1 MKEIEFIGRVERQIY
16 SSDNYKMFAV
26 DVDKDKY
33 PNIKFTV
40 YGNCTI
46 AGNLHSL
53 TPGAEYLI
61 KATEKQGQKGY
72 LYNVVNIKK
81 TELHSEEDVYTF
93 LQEILTFRQASELYK
108 FYPNIVDLVIKGE
121 ADEVVDLNKLYG
133 IKEYT
138 FNCIKEKI
146 IENYAL
152 YDLINEFKGVLT
164 ISMLKKLYTNY
175 PSIEKIRSELRIH
188 PYTCLC
194 NLSRVGFK
202 TADNL
207 LLELEKEKIIKFDF
221 DLRTS
226 KERCLACMMFF
237 LEENETNGNTRMT
250 IPELRK
256 QVLKLTPGCAKYFV
270 DCINENKDD
279 IYYDK
284 ESMDIALMSTW
295 LTEVQIAGV
304 IMTALKKNE
313 NIWNIDWA
321 SYRNKG
327 EFPLSD
333 EQLSSLELVCKN
345 SVCVLCGF
353 AGSGKTATTN
363 TLIKMCIDNN
373 KTFTLCSPTGR
384 ASKVLQGYT
393 GMPAATIHRA
403 YMYDPQNGWGYNLDN
418 KIDTD
423 IVICDESSM
432 ADVFLF
438 LHLLEGIDFS
448 RTKLFIIG
456 DPAQL
461 CSVAAGSVLNDLIA
475 SEVLPVAILT
485 KIFRYS
491 EGGLMQVATDT
502 RNCKQFL
509 SKEDV
514 ENNKGFIFFGK
525 NKDYGFL
532 QCQDK
537 KIIDN
542 TSALYRKLL
551 EKNTPNDIMV
561 LTAQNKGDYGT
572 ANINKKLQQIAN
584 KNYGSN
590 DFMQIGETKY
600 YKGDI
605 VLQTQNNY
613 KAKVNTDIKLK
624 PFDDPF
630 DDDFDDNKDLKTL
643 IANGELGIIKEINN
657 TNVVIDFDETEVIYF
672 KADMQNINLGYSISV
687 HKSQGGSA
695 KIVILL
701 TPNAH
706 TFMLSSN
713 LLYVGLTRTKERC
726 FHLGDIVTVNRAIKK
741 KENLLRNTFL
751 LGLLKNGKKI
761 LAKTK

>member
-1 MKEIEFIGRVERQIY
+1 MKEIEFVGRVDRQIY

-26 DVDKDKY
+26 NVDKEKY

-40 YGNCTI
+40 YGNCTV
-46 AGNLHSL
+46 AGDLHSL

-72 LYNVVNIKK
+72 LYNVINIKK

-295 LTEVQIAGV
+295 LTEVQIANSIKYGLS
-304 IMTALKKNE
+304 IRREWDFDWKKYQTN
-313 NIWNIDWA
+313 
-321 SYRNKG
+321 G
-327 EFPLSD
+327 EFNLSD
-333 EQLSSLELVCKN
+333 EQIELLHYVCKYN
-345 SVCVLCGF
+345 VIILSGG
-353 AGSGKTATTN
+353 AGMGKSASTGQ
-363 TLIKMCIDNN
+363 LIQMLKDNN
-373 KTFTLCSPTGR
+373 KSITLMTPTGKS
-384 ASKVLQGYT
+384 AKVLT
-393 GMPAATIHRA
+393 DFSGMEAKTIHRGLE
-403 YMYDPQNGWGYNLDN
+403 YNPQDGWIICEDN
-418 KIDTD
+418 PLTCDVLLID
-423 IVICDESSM
+423 EFSM
-432 ADVFLF
+432 VSIDLMK
-438 LHLLEGIDFS
+438 HLIDAIDFNI
-448 RTKLFIIG
+448 TKLVMIG
-456 DPAQL
+456 DANQL
-461 CSVAAGSVLNDLIA
+461 PSIQAGNLLHDFLI
-475 SEVLPVAILT
+475 SNIIPTVKLTKVFRYGSGGILT
-485 KIFRYS
+485 
-491 EGGLMQVATDT
+491 VATDI
-502 RNCKQFL
+502 NN
-509 SKEDV
+509 
-514 ENNKGFIFFGK
+514 NNKFISDTCDKITYFGD
-525 NKDYGFL
+525 NKDYAFIKSE
-532 QCQDK
+532 DSKIINDVINVYK
-537 KIIDN
+537 KIITKGIN
-542 TSALYRKLL
+542 GKVYKP
-551 EKNTPNDIMV
+551 EDIVV
-561 LTAQNKGDYGT
+561 LTAYNKGDYG
-572 ANINKKLQQIAN
+572 AVELNKKLQKIAN
-584 KNYGSN
+584 NNYGSSKC
-590 DFMQIGETKY
+590 FKY
-600 YKGDI
+600 GDNVFYLGDLLI
-605 VLQTQNNY
+605 QNQNNY
-613 KAKVNTDIKLK
+613 KAEVYMG
-624 PFDDPF
+624 DDYAEKEETF
-630 DDDFDDNKDLKTL
+630 
-643 IANGELGIIKEINN
+643 IANGECSIVTDINN
-657 TNVVIDFDETEVIYF
+657 NGYIVNELNGIKLKSYKKDFE
-672 KADMQNINLGYSISV
+672 NISLSYSYTI
-687 HKSQGGSA
+687 HRSQGSTV
-695 KIVILL
+695 KVVLVISPRSHMYM
-701 TPNAH
+701 TNG
-706 TFMLSSN
+706 N
-713 LLYVGLTRTKERC
+713 LLYVSVTRSSDYC
-726 FHLGDIVTVNRAIKK
+726 FHFGLPSTINSSMGK
-741 KENLLRNTFL
+741 KENFNRNTFMQE
-751 LGLLKNGKKI
+751 LLKKRK
-761 LAKTK
+761 